1 MQTNT
6 SSSPGETQI
15 NKKII
20 STPND
25 LSLRTSHREQDYP
38 CPKRAGGRPSNKP
51 NKQLVVK
58 VVEVCFLKILAELLL
73 TRDISFNI
81 HVEITN
87 EIDVNTTW
95 GVI

>member
-20 STPND
+20 STQTI
-25 LSLRTSHREQDYP
+25 SRCGQVIVSKTT
-38 CPKRAGGRPSNKP
+38 
-51 NKQLVVK
+51 LVEKEPEGALQINQTNSWWLK

-81 HVEITN
+81 HVEIIN